1 MDKVSVDIGLHMHRT
16 EYAICVA
23 MLGHI
28 DPLSV
33 KLDVA
38 NPLNAGKESLLLI
51 FREIFIAL
59 VNHTCE

>member
-1 MDKVSVDIGLHMHRT
+1 MDKASVDIGLHMHQM
-16 EYAICVA
+16 EYAIRVA

-51 FREIFIAL
+51 QGNFYNAL
-59 VNHTCE
+59 KSYM